1 MNNIRNSIQAA
12 LNLMVEAKFVA
23 AAEILFS
30 VLAQPEPEPE
40 QEQRKPMNIEEAFKV
55 INRQAPCPHYEMD
68 TSLGDGRTWA
78 KCHDCGRTFLQDEAN
93 QAHESAEQFDNA
105 ITTLRAALAQ
115 PEPAAPR
122 TMIEDFIVGLA
133 NEAIKTP
140 DASIAELLGALGYV
154 RAAAPTA
161 SNHPWPLPEQ
171 VLEYI
176 APVGTTWRDMVKF
189 ARRVE
194 QEHGIGGGEARADEQ
209 IKGMAQQRHRGGGF

>member
-1 MNNIRNSIQAA
+1 MSELR
-12 LNLMVEAKFVA
+12 K
-23 AAEILFS
+23 AAEDALEALES
-30 VLAQPEPEPE
+30 KSGSTELNVRLAVVD
-40 QEQRKPMNIEEAFKV
+40 A
-55 INRQAPCPHYEMD
+55 
-68 TSLGDGRTWA
+68 
-78 KCHDCGRTFLQDEAN
+78 
-93 QAHESAEQFDNA
+93 
-105 ITTLRAALAQ
+105 TTLLRAALAQ
-115 PEPAAPR
+115 PDVDSYQPLTLPR
-122 TMIEDFIVGLA
+122 
-133 NEAIKTP
+133 KH
-140 DASIAELLGALGYV
+140 V